1 MKPKIS
7 VIVPVYNVEK
17 YLAQNADSL
26 LRQTWQNLELIFVDD
41 GSPDSS
47 GQICDA
53 YQQKDS
59 RVKVIHKQNEGL
71 GFARNSGLEI
81 AEGDYVA
88 FIDSDDY
95 VDSDMLERLMKPILE
110 DNADTV
116 IGGFQRVNDLGE
128 VLYLEQYQNRTF
140 RGTEVFEKFLP
151 KIFGSDPR
159 KHDAF
164 RMSVW
169 NGIYSMDLIRKHNIR
184 FPSERVMISEDLL
197 FDFDYYKYAQSV
209 AVIDSV
215 AYCYRENPT
224 SLTSKYRPTKLKMV
238 TDLYLEMEKRIKDNY
253 QDYAEPLHR
262 LQTQYFI
269 NLRGC
274 IKQETRKRTGKSIG
288 ENRKKIIELC
298 NHPVVKKVSKSHPLN
313 RLNLKQKVFVLL
325 LRYRC
330 AWLLS
335 ILAEFNM
342 I

>member
-1 MKPKIS
+1 MKPKVS
-7 VIVPVYNVEK
+7 VIVPVYKVEK

-26 LRQTWQNLELIFVDD
+26 LCQTWQNLELLFVDD

-47 GQICDA
+47 GQLCDA

-71 GFARNSGLEI
+71 GFARNSGLDI

-95 VDSDMLERLMKPILE
+95 VEPDMLERLMKPIIE
-110 DNADTV
+110 DCADTA
-116 IGGFQRVNDLGE
+116 IGGFQRVNDLGK
-128 VLYLEQYQNRTF
+128 VLYQEQYRNQTF
-140 RGTEVFEKFLP
+140 CGKDVFEIFLP

-209 AVIDSV
+209 AVIDSL
-215 AYCYRENPT
+215 AYCYRVNPT
-224 SLTSKYRPTKLKMV
+224 SLTNKYRPTKLKMV
-238 TDLYLEMEKRIKDNY
+238 TDLYLEMEKRIKESYHDFS
-253 QDYAEPLHR
+253 DPLHR

-269 NLRGC
+269 NIRGC

-288 ENRKKIIELC
+288 ENHKKIRELC
-298 NHPVVKKVSKSHPLN
+298 NHPVVMAVSKSHPLG

-330 AWLLS
+330 TWLLS
-335 ILAEFNM
+335 MFAEFNM